1 VLRLPAEGHLQQL
14 LLVKAVLQHV
24 LLLLLLL
31 LVEHVVC
38 ASMTC

>member
-1 VLRLPAEGHLQQL
+1 MMGLPAEGHLQQL
-14 LLVKAVLQHV
+14 LLVEAVLQHV
-24 LLLLLLL
+24 LLLLLL